1 MRNEPVKLL
10 LVDDIDDNLV
20 ALEALLRQPDLEIH
34 TARSGNE
41 ALELLLLHDF
51 ALAILDVQMPEMDGF
66 GLAELMRG
74 TERTRRIPIIFVTAG
89 QHGPQRIFDG
99 YEAGAVDFLTKPI
112 DPRILRHK
120 VDTFIELFRHRQQ
133 LAAQLNVLREAEEL
147 RSRVR
152 ALEEQRYQL
161 LSTVFRHVPVCLAL
175 VRGHPPVVEFCNAA
189 FEKLAGGGVLV
200 GRLLSAPLPE
210 LAAIAD
216 SPLDPGNG
224 NGDVKPRVERALRIG
239 ERDYDVVFQPLG
251 SAPHDGDA
259 VAVVA
264 FDVTDLAR
272 ARREADVANRAKDE
286 FLAMLGHELRNPL
299 APIVTA
305 LHLMR
310 IKCGDLAS
318 EERAII
324 DRQVRHMVRLVDD
337 LLDVSRITR
346 GKLDLT
352 FEPVTLAEIVAKAVE
367 TAEPLVVKRKH
378 RLETVVPEELKLMAD
393 PVRLAQVILNLLT
406 NAARYTEPGGVIRVV
421 ARAETFPATGE
432 RIVLDVID
440 NGIGIRPEML
450 GSIFKLFVQEEQDIS
465 RAQGGLGLG
474 LAIARSFALLHG
486 GELSA
491 HSDGHGKG
499 SVFTLRLPPLGAA
512 DSPGQPQADSG
523 GAQQVTDGS
532 LARQS
537 RRVLVV
543 DDNRDVA
550 TMFASALTQLGHT
563 TEVAYDA
570 AGAMTAARRF
580 LPEIGVL
587 DVGLPGTD
595 GLALAR
601 DLKRMPGLETL
612 KLIAVSGYGQAADRS
627 RSLAAGMD
635 EHLVKP
641 VAIERLDAAI
651 ARLN

>member
-1 MRNEPVKLL
+1 
-10 LVDDIDDNLV
+10 
-20 ALEALLRQPDLEIH
+20 
-34 TARSGNE
+34 
-41 ALELLLLHDF
+41 
-51 ALAILDVQMPEMDGF
+51 
-66 GLAELMRG
+66 
-74 TERTRRIPIIFVTAG
+74 
-89 QHGPQRIFDG
+89 
-99 YEAGAVDFLTKPI
+99 
-112 DPRILRHK
+112 
-120 VDTFIELFRHRQQ
+120 
-133 LAAQLNVLREAEEL
+133 
-147 RSRVR
+147 
-152 ALEEQRYQL
+152 
-161 LSTVFRHVPVCLAL
+161 
-175 VRGHPPVVEFCNAA
+175 
-189 FEKLAGGGVLV
+189 
-200 GRLLSAPLPE
+200 
-210 LAAIAD
+210 
-216 SPLDPGNG
+216 
-224 NGDVKPRVERALRIG
+224 
-239 ERDYDVVFQPLG
+239 
-251 SAPHDGDA
+251 
-259 VAVVA
+259 
-264 FDVTDLAR
+264 
-272 ARREADVANRAKDE
+272 
-286 FLAMLGHELRNPL
+286 
-299 APIVTA
+299 
-305 LHLMR
+305 
-310 IKCGDLAS
+310 
-318 EERAII
+318 
-324 DRQVRHMVRLVDD
+324 
-337 LLDVSRITR
+337 
-346 GKLDLT
+346 
-352 FEPVTLAEIVAKAVE
+352 
-367 TAEPLVVKRKH
+367 
-378 RLETVVPEELKLMAD
+378 MAD

-406 NAARYTEPGGVIRVV
+406 NAARYTEPGGLIRVT
-421 ARAETFPATGE
+421 ARTETFPATGE

-512 DSPGQPQADSG
+512 DSPGQPQADTS
-523 GAQQVTDGS
+523 GAQQVSDGS

-580 LPEIGVL
+580 LPEVGVL

-601 DLKRMPGLETL
+601 DLKRMPGLEAL
-612 KLIAVSGYGQAADRS
+612 KLIAVSGYGQEADRS